1 MPASTAS
8 SRTCSPASTTAR
20 RVVAFNTSEGWA
32 HDVSEDIA
40 REVAKRHQERG
51 TGSSVAYAAS

>member
-1 MPASTAS
+1 
-8 SRTCSPASTTAR
+8 
-20 RVVAFNTSEGWA
+20 VVAFNTSEGWA

-51 TGSSVAYAAS
+51 TGSTVAYAAS